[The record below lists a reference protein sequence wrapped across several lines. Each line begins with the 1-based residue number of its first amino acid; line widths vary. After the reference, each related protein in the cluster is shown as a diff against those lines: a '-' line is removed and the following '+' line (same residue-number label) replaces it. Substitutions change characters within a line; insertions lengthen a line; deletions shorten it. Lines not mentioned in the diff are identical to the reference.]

1 MIRTRREILSTM
13 ARLSLAGVLFG
24 PFSFVPVANAQ
35 YAQIIIAVIQ
45 AAISVAG
52 LFAGDGGVSQMLQL
66 QVEMLKRIS
75 EQLRTIQ
82 DGIVYMLNQLNH
94 LEALIGEIP
103 QQVDWRMRQTDIA
116 GAIGRWQAYILP
128 A

>member
-103 QQVDWRMRQTDIA
+103 NRIE
-116 GAIGRWQAYILP
+116 GAESLTPPRLTIGTT
-128 A
+128 